1 MLKEQSLIDVMGQA
15 SLLVFFT
22 LCVSAAAIADESDK
36 QPGSDQA
43 MVAVIDKGDFFAHV
57 GEQTLSK
64 QDYLAKLRYEIRQK
78 FFHAKV
84 PEKQMEKFRETVGR
98 QLVNR
103 TLLIQEAKRQGIKPD
118 EAAIKNKITRLE
130 DRKKNDP
137 YWQKNQKRLL
147 PGVREQYENDSLL
160 KLIEKKI
167 RDVPE
172 PSEKE
177 LRAYFKA
184 NPEKFTIPERLR
196 VATILLKV
204 DPSSGGEVWR
214 AATDEAGKLV
224 TQLREG
230 ADFAELAR
238 IHSSHD
244 SAASG
249 GDMGYVHKG
258 MLAKPAQEIIDLMDS
273 GDISEPIIILQG
285 VAIFRLDDRVKSS
298 LNSFDRIRDTAN
310 GLVKRENGNA
320 AWIELVKRLR
330 VETKIE
336 VNESVYKLAAEQAE
350 K

>member
-1 MLKEQSLIDVMGQA
+1 MLIVQSRIGVIGQA
-15 SLLVFFT
+15 GLLIIFT
-22 LCVSAAAIADESDK
+22 LCISFAAIAGEADKVVPAVSDK
-36 QPGSDQA
+36 D
-43 MVAVIDKGDFFAHV
+43 DFFAQV
-57 GEQTLSK
+57 GEQTLTK
-64 QDYLAKLRYEIRQK
+64 QEYLAKLRYEIRQK
-78 FFHAKV
+78 YFHAKV
-84 PEKQMEKFRETVGR
+84 PEKEMEKFRETVGR

-103 TLLIQEAKRQGIKPD
+103 ALLVREAKRQGIKPD
-118 EAAIKNKITRLE
+118 EAAIKNKIARLE
-130 DRKKNDP
+130 ERKKSDP
-137 YWQKNQKRLL
+137 YWQKNRERLI

-160 KLIEKKI
+160 KLIEKKV
-167 RDVPE
+167 RNVPE

-214 AATDEAGKLV
+214 AATDEASKLV

-244 SAASG
+244 SAANG

-258 MLAKPAQEIIDLMDS
+258 MLAKPAQEIIDLMDP

-298 LNSFDRIRDTAN
+298 LNSFDRIRDTAS
-310 GLVKRENGNA
+310 GLVKRENGTKV
-320 AWIELVKRLR
+320 WIELVKRLR
-330 VETKIE
+330 SETKII
-336 VNESVYKLAAEQAE
+336 VNESVYKLAAEQT
-350 K
+350 KK

>member
-1 MLKEQSLIDVMGQA
+1 MLKVQSRIGVIGQA
-15 SLLVFFT
+15 GLLTIFT
-22 LCVSAAAIADESDK
+22 LCISFAAIAGESDK
-36 QPGSDQA
+36 AVPAVSDK
-43 MVAVIDKGDFFAHV
+43 DDFFAQV

-64 QDYLAKLRYEIRQK
+64 QAYLAKLRYEIRQK
-78 FFHAKV
+78 YFHAKV
-84 PEKQMEKFRETVGR
+84 PEKEMEEFRATVGR
-98 QLVNR
+98 QLINR
-103 TLLIQEAKRQGIKPD
+103 TLLVREAKRQGIKPD
-118 EAAIKNKITRLE
+118 EAAIKNKIARLE
-130 DRKKNDP
+130 DRKKSDP
-137 YWQKNQKRLL
+137 YWQKNRERLL

-160 KLIEKKI
+160 KLIEKKV
-167 RDVPE
+167 RNVPE

-214 AATDEAGKLV
+214 AATDEASKLV

-244 SAASG
+244 SAANG

-258 MLAKPAQEIIDLMDS
+258 MLAKPAQEIIDLMDP

-298 LNSFDRIRDTAN
+298 LNSFDRIRDTAS
-310 GLVKRENGNA
+310 GLVKRENGTKV
-320 AWIELVKRLR
+320 WIELVKRLR
-330 VETKIE
+330 SETKIN
-336 VNESVYKLAAEQAE
+336 VNESVYKLVAEQV
-350 K
+350 KK